1 MGRKIHPTGF
11 RLGITKQHKS
21 SWFSNYTAYASL
33 LKQDN
38 EIREYIYKN
47 YNHASISYIAIS
59 RKFNG
64 SQIQIDIH
72 TAKPSNII
80 GRGGSGIQILSKN
93 LNKFANP
100 EIAFQLNIIE
110 IKNPFCDANLLALS
124 ICNELQNRVAFK
136 RAIQNATAKV
146 DKDIIKGIKI
156 QISGRLN
163 GAEIARNEW
172 FREGRVPLQT
182 LRADIDYS
190 SQTALTIYG
199 ILGVKVW
206 LFKGEI
212 L

>member
-1 MGRKIHPTGF
+1 MGRKIHPIGF

-21 SWFSNYTAYASL
+21 NWFSNYNSYANFL
-33 LKQDN
+33 QQDN
-38 EIREYIYKN
+38 KIRDYIFKN
-47 YNHASISYIAIS
+47 YYNANVSYITIS

-64 SQIQIDIH
+64 SQIQVDIH

-80 GRGGSGIQILSKN
+80 GKGGLGIQTLSLN
-93 LNKFANP
+93 LKKFANP
-100 EIAFQLNIIE
+100 ETAFQLNIIE

-124 ICNELQNRVAFK
+124 ICNELKNRVAFK
-136 RAIQNATAKV
+136 RAIQNAISKI
-146 DKDIIKGIKI
+146 DKNLIKGVKI

-163 GAEIARNEW
+163 GAEIARSEW

-182 LRADIDYS
+182 LRANIDYS